1 MAEVL
6 KWVTAVL
13 AIWGAVSILGAV
25 FWALIGRKIFRPR
38 PVPSEI
44 RRVGDADVLFIGGD
58 LKDRR
63 GEQ

>member
-1 MAEVL
+1 MSAWDV
-6 KWVTAVL
+6 VMTVL
-13 AIWGAVSILGAV
+13 AIWGAVSILVGV
-25 FWALIGRKIFRPR
+25 FWGLIGRRIFRPR

-63 GEQ
+63 GER